1 MHSQGMMPGE
11 MGTSVIINVPA
22 HAIALPSRAPGQGKR
37 LHSASARPPTTSKTI
52 MDVYSGHAAVTEN
65 RVISAARKACARCSR
80 QVGRHVVYRV
90 GCIRFAATADTI
102 SPPSPELIR
111 IISLHDGSQRD

>member
-11 MGTSVIINVPA
+11 KGTSVSTTVA
-22 HAIALPSRAPGQGKR
+22 VHADALPSRAPGHGKR
-37 LHSASARPPTTSKTI
+37 LLSASASPPMISERTAMEDI
-52 MDVYSGHAAVTEN
+52 GQVAAIEN
-65 RVISAARKACARCSR
+65 RVISAAREACARCSR

-90 GCIRFAATADTI
+90 GCIRFAATADTV